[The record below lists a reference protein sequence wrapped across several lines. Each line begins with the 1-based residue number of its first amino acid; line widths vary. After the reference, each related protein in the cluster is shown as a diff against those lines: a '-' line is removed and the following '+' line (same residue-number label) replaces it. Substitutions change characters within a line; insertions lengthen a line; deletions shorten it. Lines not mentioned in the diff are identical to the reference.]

1 MICARGEHGSPYT
14 AQWLAGHFSDM
25 FDMHARATMH
35 NVNFMAT
42 IVHRIDNHDAHRLTT
57 SAAANHNN
65 NSDADDVN

>member
-1 MICARGEHGSPYT
+1 
-14 AQWLAGHFSDM
+14 M